1 MNTVIDSKL
10 LLLNSKNGLIYNN
23 DSFKSDIIFKLPA
36 TLRMMKDIKELR
48 YHMLDATIPV
58 SFYNINYTNNKLY
71 YVILATTYE
80 IVVPVGNYNFN
91 SLSARLILDFAG
103 NGHLFDV
110 LINKQ
115 NGIIQFY
122 HTDNEYYL
130 LNKAGGSTML
140 EVLGFIETDNQ
151 YSVSDSIY
159 PTYPLNL
166 LGIQKLKIYS
176 TALSSSNIDVSKQGM
191 SNLIGLI
198 PVDQPSFGLIVHENK
213 NQTKFKV
220 RNDIIDEIDI
230 QIYDENGNLVN
241 FNNIDWTITLLVELT
256 LEEPEISKDTLE
268 IILKKQKE
276 ILKQQLEIP
285 EIPPPAQLIQPI
297 SDIQTD
303 DLEYFIYTNPNLI
316 L

>member
-1 MNTVIDSKL
+1 MNTVVDSKL

-23 DSFKSDIIFKLPA
+23 DSYKSDIVFKLPA
-36 TLRMMKDIKELR
+36 TLRMMKDIKEFR

-91 SLSARLILDFAG
+91 SLSARLNLDFAG

-130 LNKAGGSTML
+130 LNRAGGFTML

-151 YSVSDSIY
+151 YSVIESIY
-159 PTYPLNL
+159 STYPLNL
-166 LGIQKLKIYS
+166 LRI
-176 TALSSSNIDVSKQGM
+176 
-191 SNLIGLI
+191 
-198 PVDQPSFGLIVHENK
+198 
-213 NQTKFKV
+213 
-220 RNDIIDEIDI
+220 
-230 QIYDENGNLVN
+230 
-241 FNNIDWTITLLVELT
+241 
-256 LEEPEISKDTLE
+256 
-268 IILKKQKE
+268 
-276 ILKQQLEIP
+276 
-285 EIPPPAQLIQPI
+285 
-297 SDIQTD
+297 
-303 DLEYFIYTNPNLI
+303 
-316 L
+316 

>member
-1 MNTVIDSKL
+1 MV
-10 LLLNSKNGLIYNN
+10 
-23 DSFKSDIIFKLPA
+23 
-36 TLRMMKDIKELR
+36 
-48 YHMLDATIPV
+48 DATIPV

-80 IVVPVGNYNFN
+80 NIVPVGNYNFN
-91 SLSARLILDFAG
+91 SLAARLILNFAG
-103 NGHLFDV
+103 NGHLFNV

-122 HTDNEYYL
+122 YTDNEYYF

-140 EVLGFIETDNQ
+140 ELLGFIQTDNQ

-159 PTYPLNL
+159 STYPLNL

-198 PVDQPSFGLIVHENK
+198 PVDQPSFVLIVHENK

-241 FNNIDWTITLLVELT
+241 FNNIDWTITLLVELK

-268 IILKKQKE
+268 IILKKTKRN
-276 ILKQQLEIP
+276 LKTAIRN
-285 EIPPPAQLIQPI
+285 PI
-297 SDIQTD
+297 NS
-303 DLEYFIYTNPNLI
+303 FSSPSNSTN
-316 L
+316 